1 MQSKQFSGK
10 PIFSQLLSFIS
21 KDKVN
26 RTAEIHKSDA
36 YTKKLS
42 TYDHLIT
49 MLYAVYN
56 NCISLRDLSTALLA
70 CDGKINHFNMSH
82 FPKRST
88 LSDANNRRSPELF
101 ADIYYDLLKQYQHI
115 LSDSRK
121 NLAVQ
126 NLYIVDSTTISLFD
140 DILKGVGR
148 NPLEGKKKG
157 GLKVHTLINASQD
170 IPTLIKMTAAA
181 THDHI
186 FLKDIKL
193 QQYSWIV
200 FDKGYNDYSYYAEL
214 IKKDIYFVTRQKE
227 NAQFE
232 RIEEY
237 NIPDDSPSNLM
248 KEEHIHVKGNVCLRR
263 IAWYDEEKQRC
274 FEFIT
279 NNFELPAEKIAG
291 IYKNRWQIE
300 LLFKRLKQN
309 FSLKYFLGN
318 SENAIKIQIWITLI
332 AALILQVIHKIG
344 AKKWAFSNVASLIK
358 YHLHSYI
365 KLFEFLANPQAS
377 FSTITTKNLD
387 KPPEQLSLF

>member
-1 MQSKQFSGK
+1 
-10 PIFSQLLSFIS
+10 
-21 KDKVN
+21 
-26 RTAEIHKSDA
+26 
-36 YTKKLS
+36 
-42 TYDHLIT
+42 
-49 MLYAVYN
+49 
-56 NCISLRDLSTALLA
+56 
-70 CDGKINHFNMSH
+70 MSH

-88 LSDANNRRSPELF
+88 LSDANNRRTPELF
-101 ADIYYDLLKQYQHI
+101 ADIYYDLLKQYQHV

-121 NLAVQ
+121 NLAVP

-157 GLKVHTLINASQD
+157 GLKVHALINASQN
-170 IPTLIKMTAAA
+170 IPILVKMTASAI
-181 THDHI
+181 HDHT
-186 FLKDIKL
+186 FLKDIQL
-193 QQYSWIV
+193 PAFSWIV
-200 FDKGYNDYSYYAEL
+200 FDKGYNDYTYYTEL
-214 IKKDIYFVTRQKE
+214 SKKEIYFVTRQKE
-227 NAQFE
+227 NAAFNT
-232 RIEEY
+232 IEEY
-237 NIPDDSPSNLM
+237 DIADDRPSNLI
-248 KEEHIHVKGNVCLRR
+248 KEEHIHLKDSVCLRR

-332 AALILQVIHKIG
+332 AALILQIIHKIG
-344 AKKWAFSNVASLIK
+344 AKKWAFSNVVSLIK

-365 KLFEFLANPQAS
+365 KLFDFLANPQAS
-377 FSTITTKNLD
+377 FSTITTKIIE

>member
-1 MQSKQFSGK
+1 MQIKQFSGK
-10 PIFSQLLSFIS
+10 PIFSQLLNFIS

-26 RTAEIHKSDA
+26 RTAEKHKADA
-36 YTKKLS
+36 YTKKLT

-49 MLYAVYN
+49 MLYAVFS

-88 LSDANNRRSPELF
+88 LSDANNRRTPELF
-101 ADIYYDLLKQYQHI
+101 ADIYYDLLKEYQPV

-170 IPTLIKMTAAA
+170 IPTLVKMTASA
-181 THDHI
+181 THDHT
-186 FLKDIKL
+186 FLKEIKL
-193 QQYSWIV
+193 PMYSWIV
-200 FDKGYNDYSYYAEL
+200 FDKGYNDYNYYAEL
-214 IKKDIYFVTRQKE
+214 SRKEIYFVTRQKE

-232 RIEEY
+232 CIEEY
-237 NIPDDSPSNLM
+237 GISDDSPSNLL
-248 KEEHIHVKGNVCLRR
+248 KEEHIHIKGNVCLRR

-291 IYKNRWQIE
+291 IYRNRWQIE

-332 AALILQVIHKIG
+332 AALILQIIHKIG

-365 KLFEFLANPQAS
+365 KLFEFLKNPQAS
-377 FSTITTKNLD
+377 FHIITTKIID
-387 KPPEQLSLF
+387 KPPELMRLF